1 MPRYRT
7 KSYIYYGAEAE
18 ILDEGE
24 EGITS
29 TNIFY
34 EDPYDSWDTGL
45 LDQYGETIYRD
56 LDTVPFGFVGKDRR

>member
-29 TNIFY
+29 TDIFY
-34 EDPYDSWDTGL
+34 EAPYDSQDTGL
-45 LDQYGETIYRD
+45 LDKYGETIYRD
-56 LDTVPFGFVGKDRR
+56 LDTVPFGFVGKNN

>member
-29 TNIFY
+29 TDIFY
-34 EDPYDSWDTGL
+34 TEPFDCQETGI
-45 LDQYGETIYRD
+45 LDEHGDMIFRD
-56 LDTVPFGFVGKDRR
+56 LVTVPFGFVGNSK